1 MAVSL
6 RNICR
11 HLNYKM
17 IIMYS
22 AAQSI
27 MSTATASVC
36 ATKVGKLDA
45 LQNDVHFLWAVFLFS
60 MCFLFSA
67 SLEIMQRTKKK
78 VPV

>member
-1 MAVSL
+1 
-6 RNICR
+6 
-11 HLNYKM
+11 M

-45 LQNDVHFLWAVFLFS
+45 LQNDVHFLSAV
-60 MCFLFSA
+60 FLFSA